1 MTGGQKSGKG
11 RIDKVLL
18 NNPRWVNAVFS
29 SPDWAWLWLIV
40 RLWLGVSWIEAGWHK
55 TREAAWT
62 GGGMAVKGYW
72 ERAIVIPEQ
81 GRSPIAYDWYRQ
93 FLEFLLR
100 NEWYD
105 VVGWLVA
112 YGEVLVGLGLIVGA
126 FTGLAA
132 FFGALM
138 NWNFMLAGTASTNP
152 VLGLIAL
159 GVMVAW
165 KTAGWWGLDRLLLPA
180 FGAPWQRGALLG
192 GVPASVAEEAPA
204 REVWYAEQWVR
215 MLVAAA
221 VAVFAFAALEDALQ
235 LLVSGLAVLLAA
247 VSGTGKYFFSRREP
261 HDHRQ

>member
-1 MTGGQKSGKG
+1 MLDSQKSGKG
-11 RIDKVLL
+11 QMDNVVL
-18 NNPRWVNAVFS
+18 NNPRWVNAVFG

-81 GRSPIAYDWYRQ
+81 GRPPIAYDWYRQ

-165 KTAGWWGLDRLLLPA
+165 KTAGWWGLDRILLPA

-192 GVPASVAEEAPA
+192 GAPASVAEGVPA
-204 REVWYAEQWVR
+204 RKVWYAEQWVR

-221 VAVFAFAALEDALQ
+221 VAVFAFAALDGALQ
-235 LLVSGLAVLLAA
+235 LLVSGLAVLMAA
-247 VSGTGKYFFSRREP
+247 ASGTGKYFLSRRET
-261 HDHRQ
+261 HDPS

>member
-1 MTGGQKSGKG
+1 MADRQKSGEG
-11 RIDKVLL
+11 RIDQVVL

-55 TREAAWT
+55 TQEAAWT

-72 ERAIVIPEQ
+72 EGAIVIPEQ
-81 GRSPIAYDWYRQ
+81 GRPPIAYDWYRQ

-100 NEWYD
+100 NEWHD

-165 KTAGWWGLDRLLLPA
+165 KTAGWWGLDRILLPVC
-180 FGAPWQRGALLG
+180 GVPWQRGTLLG
-192 GVPASVAEEAPA
+192 GGPVSVEGSVPA
-204 REVWYAEQWVR
+204 RRIWYAEQWVR

-221 VAVFAFAALEDALQ
+221 CVVFALAALEGALQ
-235 LLVSGLAVLLAA
+235 LLVFGFALLLAA
-247 VSGTGKYFFSRREP
+247 VSGTGRFFFTRR
-261 HDHRQ
+261 